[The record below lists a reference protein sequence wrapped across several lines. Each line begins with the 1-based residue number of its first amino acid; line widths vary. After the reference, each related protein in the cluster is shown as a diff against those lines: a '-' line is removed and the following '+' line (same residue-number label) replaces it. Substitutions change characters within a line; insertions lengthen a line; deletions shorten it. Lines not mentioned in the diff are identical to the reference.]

1 MTGDQTRG
9 KTPVTRLPTRLTST
23 THQRTT
29 TRSIPNYHRS
39 SEAIWIESKFSE
51 KSIGE
56 MKTVVDNKLVRTYH
70 QEDIQQI
77 LQIAIARQA
86 YEGEFSRQQLLEIAA
101 ELEISPESLQLAEQ
115 EWLTQQSDSQ
125 ERQKFNLDRRKKLQ
139 KRFGNYGLVNIFF
152 ILLDLVSGG
161 GLSWSLYILLS
172 LSFLL
177 GLDVWNKSQI
187 QGEEYEK
194 AFQHWKRR
202 HQIKRSINNLL
213 DRLLKA

>member
-1 MTGDQTRG
+1 
-9 KTPVTRLPTRLTST
+9 
-23 THQRTT
+23 
-29 TRSIPNYHRS
+29 
-39 SEAIWIESKFSE
+39 
-51 KSIGE
+51 

-101 ELEISPESLQLAEQ
+101 ELEISPECLQLAEQ

-152 ILLDLVSGG
+152 ILLDLVSGA

-194 AFQHWKRR
+194 AFQNWKRR
-202 HQIKRSINNLL
+202 HQIKRSINSLL

>member
-1 MTGDQTRG
+1 
-9 KTPVTRLPTRLTST
+9 
-23 THQRTT
+23 
-29 TRSIPNYHRS
+29 
-39 SEAIWIESKFSE
+39 
-51 KSIGE
+51 

-101 ELEISPESLQLAEQ
+101 ELEISPECLQLAEQ
-115 EWLTQQSDSQ
+115 EWVTQQSDSQ
-125 ERQKFNLDRRKKLQ
+125 ERKKFNLDRRKRLQ

-194 AFQHWKRR
+194 AFQNWKRR
-202 HQIKRSINNLL
+202 HQIKRSINTFL

>member
-1 MTGDQTRG
+1 
-9 KTPVTRLPTRLTST
+9 
-23 THQRTT
+23 
-29 TRSIPNYHRS
+29 
-39 SEAIWIESKFSE
+39 
-51 KSIGE
+51 

>member
-1 MTGDQTRG
+1 
-9 KTPVTRLPTRLTST
+9 
-23 THQRTT
+23 
-29 TRSIPNYHRS
+29 
-39 SEAIWIESKFSE
+39 
-51 KSIGE
+51 

-86 YEGEFSRQQLLEIAA
+86 YEGEFSREQLLEIAA
-101 ELEISPESLQLAEQ
+101 ELEISPECLQFAEQ
-115 EWLTQQSDSQ
+115 EWLVQQSDNQ
-125 ERQKFNLDRRKKLQ
+125 ERQQFNLVRRKRLQ

-161 GLSWSLYILLS
+161 GLTWSLYILLF

-194 AFQHWKRR
+194 AFQNWKRT
-202 HQIKRSINNLL
+202 HQIKRSINTFL

>member
-1 MTGDQTRG
+1 
-9 KTPVTRLPTRLTST
+9 
-23 THQRTT
+23 
-29 TRSIPNYHRS
+29 
-39 SEAIWIESKFSE
+39 
-51 KSIGE
+51 

-101 ELEISPESLQLAEQ
+101 ELEISPECLQLAEQ
-115 EWLTQQSDSQ
+115 EWLTQQSESQ

-194 AFQHWKRR
+194 AFQNWKRR
-202 HQIKRSINNLL
+202 HQIKRSINSLL

>member
-1 MTGDQTRG
+1 M
-9 KTPVTRLPTRLTST
+9 
-23 THQRTT
+23 
-29 TRSIPNYHRS
+29 
-39 SEAIWIESKFSE
+39 
-51 KSIGE
+51 
-56 MKTVVDNKLVRTYH
+56 VDNKLVRTYH

-101 ELEISPESLQLAEQ
+101 ELEISPECLQLAEQ
-115 EWLTQQSDSQ
+115 EWLTQQSESQ
-125 ERQKFNLDRRKKLQ
+125 ERQRFNLDRRKKLQ

-194 AFQHWKRR
+194 AFQNWKRR
-202 HQIKRSINNLL
+202 HQIKRSIDSLL

>member
-1 MTGDQTRG
+1 M
-9 KTPVTRLPTRLTST
+9 
-23 THQRTT
+23 
-29 TRSIPNYHRS
+29 
-39 SEAIWIESKFSE
+39 
-51 KSIGE
+51 
-56 MKTVVDNKLVRTYH
+56 VDNKLVQTYH

-101 ELEISPESLQLAEQ
+101 ELEISPECLQLAEQ
-115 EWLTQQSDSQ
+115 EWLNQQSDSQ

-194 AFQHWKRR
+194 AFQNWKRR
-202 HQIKRSINNLL
+202 HQIKRSINSLL

>member
-1 MTGDQTRG
+1 
-9 KTPVTRLPTRLTST
+9 
-23 THQRTT
+23 
-29 TRSIPNYHRS
+29 
-39 SEAIWIESKFSE
+39 
-51 KSIGE
+51 

-101 ELEISPESLQLAEQ
+101 ELEISSECLQLAEQ

-125 ERQKFNLDRRKKLQ
+125 ERQKFNLDRRKRLQ

-194 AFQHWKRR
+194 AFQNWKRR
-202 HQIKRSINNLL
+202 HQIKRSINSLL

>member
-1 MTGDQTRG
+1 
-9 KTPVTRLPTRLTST
+9 
-23 THQRTT
+23 
-29 TRSIPNYHRS
+29 
-39 SEAIWIESKFSE
+39 
-51 KSIGE
+51 
-56 MKTVVDNKLVRTYH
+56 MKTVVDNKLVQTYH

-101 ELEISPESLQLAEQ
+101 ELEISPECLQLAEQ

-194 AFQHWKRR
+194 AFQNWKRR
-202 HQIKRSINNLL
+202 HQIKRSINSLL

>member
-1 MTGDQTRG
+1 
-9 KTPVTRLPTRLTST
+9 
-23 THQRTT
+23 
-29 TRSIPNYHRS
+29 
-39 SEAIWIESKFSE
+39 
-51 KSIGE
+51 

-101 ELEISPESLQLAEQ
+101 ELEISPECLQLAEQ
-115 EWLTQQSDSQ
+115 EWLIQQSDSQ

-139 KRFGNYGLVNIFF
+139 KRFGNYALVNIFF

-194 AFQHWKRR
+194 AFQNWKRR
-202 HQIKRSINNLL
+202 HQIKRSINSLL

>member
-1 MTGDQTRG
+1 
-9 KTPVTRLPTRLTST
+9 
-23 THQRTT
+23 
-29 TRSIPNYHRS
+29 
-39 SEAIWIESKFSE
+39 
-51 KSIGE
+51 
-56 MKTVVDNKLVRTYH
+56 MKTVVDNKLVQTYH

-101 ELEISPESLQLAEQ
+101 ELEISPECLQLAEQ
-115 EWLTQQSDSQ
+115 EWLNQQSDSQ

-194 AFQHWKRR
+194 AFQNWKRR
-202 HQIKRSINNLL
+202 HQIKRSINSLL

>member
-1 MTGDQTRG
+1 
-9 KTPVTRLPTRLTST
+9 
-23 THQRTT
+23 
-29 TRSIPNYHRS
+29 
-39 SEAIWIESKFSE
+39 
-51 KSIGE
+51 

-101 ELEISPESLQLAEQ
+101 ELEISPECLQLAEQ
-115 EWLTQQSDSQ
+115 EWVTQQSDSQ
-125 ERQKFNLDRRKKLQ
+125 ERQKFNLDRRKRLQ

-152 ILLDLVSGG
+152 ILLDLISGG

-194 AFQHWKRR
+194 AFQNWKRR
-202 HQIKRSINNLL
+202 HQIKRSINTFL

>member
-1 MTGDQTRG
+1 
-9 KTPVTRLPTRLTST
+9 
-23 THQRTT
+23 
-29 TRSIPNYHRS
+29 
-39 SEAIWIESKFSE
+39 
-51 KSIGE
+51 

-86 YEGEFSRQQLLEIAA
+86 YQGEFSRQQLLEIAA
-101 ELEISPESLQLAEQ
+101 ELEISPECLQLAEQ

-125 ERQKFNLDRRKKLQ
+125 ERQKFNLDRRKRLQ

-194 AFQHWKRR
+194 AFQNWKRR
-202 HQIKRSINNLL
+202 HQIKRSINIFL